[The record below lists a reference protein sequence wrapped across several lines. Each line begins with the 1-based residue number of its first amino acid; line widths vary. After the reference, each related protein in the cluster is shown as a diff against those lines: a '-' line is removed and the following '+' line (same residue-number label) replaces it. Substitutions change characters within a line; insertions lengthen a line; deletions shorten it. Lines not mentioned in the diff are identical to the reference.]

1 MDEFIDYYEVL
12 GVDRG
17 ASADEIHKAGITAIR
32 RASKLSTHPDMEKQQ
47 KGQRDLKAAEE
58 AMDILTDEAKR
69 KAYDASYNRNK
80 AAAEKEAQAANDAAK
95 RQAESDTSGDF
106 LQDAIDYMGSGQWR
120 NASMAAKEATR
131 QNPKNAKAWFVRG
144 TAAVNLSDY
153 ADVAFSL
160 AQADKLD
167 PDNATILCALGETYD
182 YEGKSKVSE
191 SYFRRAYQLQPNDS
205 YYGCRI
211 AWSLSDQGRLK
222 EALDF
227 CTELYKKFKDDRYI
241 RGTYVN
247 ILLNDI
253 ETSGRQ
259 MPNGTYLY
267 VSKEQLAYAQE
278 RFAEIDSIGIPD
290 DDSYKSMRERLAQ
303 DRAYMEKCSR
313 RRFMWQGVGF
323 YVRLFGIW
331 FVAGC
336 VLSLANLQ
344 GFVGNLAYII
354 LTGGL
359 IVYAIEKTFPSQLKL
374 NAKVS

>member
-12 GVDRG
+12 GVDK
-17 ASADEIHKAGITAIR
+17 SARMDEIHKAGVIAIR

-69 KAYDASYNRNK
+69 KAYDTSYDRDK
-80 AAAEKEAQAANDAAK
+80 AAAEKATQAENDAAR
-95 RQAESDTSGDF
+95 RQAESDTTGDF
-106 LQDAIDYMGSGQWR
+106 IQDAIDYMDCSQWR

-144 TAAVNLSDY
+144 EAAMNLSDY
-153 ADVAFSL
+153 ADAAFSL

-167 PDNATILCALGETYD
+167 PDNATILCTLGEAYD
-182 YEGKSKVSE
+182 YEGKPKESE
-191 SYFRRAYQLQPNDS
+191 PYFRRAYQLQPNNS
-205 YYGCRI
+205 YYGGRI

-253 ETSGRQ
+253 EASGHQ

-267 VSKEQLAYAQE
+267 VSKEQLAYAQK
-278 RFAEIDSIGIPD
+278 RFAEIDSIGVPNGD
-290 DDSYKSMRERLAQ
+290 NYKSMRERLAQ
-303 DRAYMEKCSR
+303 DRAYMEKCSH
-313 RRFMWQGVGF
+313 RRFTWQGVGF
-323 YVRLFGIW
+323 YGRLVVIW
-331 FVAGC
+331 FVALFA
-336 VLSLANLQ
+336 LSFINLQ
-344 GFVGNLAYII
+344 GSV
-354 LTGGL
+354 GGL
-359 IVYAIEKTFPSQLKL
+359 IYIVLTVGMIAYAIEKTFPSQLKL
-374 NAKVS
+374 NAKAS